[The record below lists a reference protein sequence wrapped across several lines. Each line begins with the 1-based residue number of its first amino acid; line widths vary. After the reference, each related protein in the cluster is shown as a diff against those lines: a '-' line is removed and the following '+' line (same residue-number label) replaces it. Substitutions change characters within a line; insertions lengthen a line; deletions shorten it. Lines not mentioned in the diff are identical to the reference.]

1 MSTEPTLQANPWTK
15 APPANKRV
23 VGPVPVTNRKKSAR
37 IGASVGT
44 IGWLAVPWGASSMTS
59 TRPFAPRTPPPAVA
73 IPGRMMAVAPLDPPV
88 AEPETP
94 ETDQAPESGPPRRPF
109 WKRVLVPLAL
119 WLIAIGL
126 GVLVATLFFTRQ
138 DTATPAQVDEAI
150 NEALAAT
157 TVPPDRGPA
166 IYGTIIQSVVFIQ
179 VGEPGA
185 TTGSIG
191 TGVIINADGTI
202 MTSNHVVDSGEPI
215 TVTFIDGTRSA
226 AQIVESRPELD
237 IATIAA
243 TTLPQVVVPA
253 VLGGTV
259 PIGAEVYAVGNPLG
273 LGGSFSEGVVSGLE
287 RSLPLDDGTQL
298 NDLIQFDAAVNP
310 GSSGGP
316 LVNANAQVVGIV
328 TALVNPTGS
337 DFFAG
342 IGFAVPIETAGGAAG
357 GPEQ

>member
-1 MSTEPTLQANPWTK
+1 MPVPDPEPIEPT
-15 APPANKRV
+15 V
-23 VGPVPVTNRKKSAR
+23 EPVPE
-37 IGASVGT
+37 
-44 IGWLAVPWGASSMTS
+44 L
-59 TRPFAPRTPPPAVA
+59 PPE
-73 IPGRMMAVAPLDPPV
+73 RQ
-88 AEPETP
+88 PE
-94 ETDQAPESGPPRRPF
+94 RPF
-109 WKRVLVPLAL
+109 WKRILVPLAL

-126 GVLVATLFFTRQ
+126 GVVAATLYLGRGE
-138 DTATPAQVDEAI
+138 TATPAQVNEAI
-150 NEALAAT
+150 DEVLST
-157 TVPPDRGPA
+157 TTLPPDRGPA

-185 TTGSIG
+185 EGGSIG
-191 TGVIINADGTI
+191 TGVVINADGTI
-202 MTSNHVVDSGEPI
+202 MTSNHVVDGGEPI
-215 TVTFIDGTRSA
+215 RVIFPDGTRSE
-226 AQIVESRPELD
+226 AQIVESRPEMD

-253 VLGGTV
+253 VLGGSV

-273 LGGSFSEGVVSGLE
+273 LGGSFSEGVVSGLD
-287 RSLPLDDGTQL
+287 RTLPLEGGQEL
-298 NDLIQFDAAVNP
+298 ENLIQFDAAVNP

-316 LVNANAQVVGIV
+316 LVNSNAQVVGIV